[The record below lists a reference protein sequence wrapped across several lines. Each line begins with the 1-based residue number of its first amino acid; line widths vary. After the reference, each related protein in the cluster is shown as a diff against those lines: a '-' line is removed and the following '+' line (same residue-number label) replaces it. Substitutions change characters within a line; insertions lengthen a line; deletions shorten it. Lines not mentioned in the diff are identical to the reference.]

1 MEIKTLNSI
10 KVLWIQP
17 RFTYTDHTNEDILS
31 MCWVRLADSSFVWCQ
46 IQMRMSVPHF
56 FIGWVSQRGYI
67 CIIDTFFA
75 VVYLYD
81 HKHN

>member
-46 IQMRMSVPHF
+46 IQMRISVPQF
-56 FIGWVSQRGYI
+56 FIGWVSQRG
-67 CIIDTFFA
+67 CIKDTFFA